1 VREREVSLDRPS
13 PRAPGGERYTVRLEG
28 QVAFITGAASGFGR
42 AMAERFAE
50 EGAEV
55 AIADIDD
62 DWLGETAE
70 LLAKRGHEALV
81 VHCDVSKRADIQAS
95 VEATVARFG
104 RLTTMV
110 ANAGTVERTGFLDMT
125 DEEWDR
131 VQSVDLRGVFTCDQ
145 VAARQ
150 MIAQGDGGQIINT
163 GSQLGEVG
171 SPAAPSYCA
180 AKAGVKNLTKS
191 AAVALAPHN
200 IRVNCIGPGPIE
212 TRIAKGI
219 LGIPEV
225 RDHFERHVPLG
236 HFGEPLDI
244 ANAAVFL
251 ASNESSWMTGE
262 TIMVD
267 GGYLLNSFRAPEVD
281 EALRRAAGKE

>member
-1 VREREVSLDRPS
+1 M
-13 PRAPGGERYTVRLEG
+13 RLEG

-55 AIADIDD
+55 AIADIDSER
-62 DWLGETAE
+62 LAETAGSVKE
-70 LLAKRGHEALV
+70 RGHEALIV
-81 VHCDVSKRADIQAS
+81 PCDVSRRAEIQAG
-95 VEATVARFG
+95 VDATVARFG
-104 RLTTMV
+104 KLTTMV
-110 ANAGTVERTGFLDMT
+110 ANAGTVERRGFLEIT

-131 VQSVDLRGVFTCDQ
+131 VQAVDLRGVFVCDQ

-150 MIAQGDGGQIINT
+150 MIAQGGGGRIINT

-171 SPAAPSYCA
+171 SAAAPSYCA

-191 AAVALAPHN
+191 AAVALAPHG
-200 IRVNCIGPGPIE
+200 IRVNCIGPGPVL
-212 TRIAKGI
+212 TRIAQGL

-236 HFGEPLDI
+236 HLGEPLDI

-251 ASNESSWMTGE
+251 ASDESSWVTGE

-281 EALRRAAGKE
+281 EALRRAAQGTGGD

>member
-1 VREREVSLDRPS
+1 M
-13 PRAPGGERYTVRLEG
+13 RLEG
-28 QVAFITGAASGFGR
+28 RVALITGAASGFGR

-55 AIADIDD
+55 AIADIDMT
-62 DWLGETAE
+62 WLAETAQRVQE
-70 LLAKRGHEALV
+70 HGREALV
-81 VHCDVSKRADIQAS
+81 VRCDVSKRAEIQAG
-95 VEATVARFG
+95 VEATVQCFG
-104 RLTTMV
+104 KLTTMV
-110 ANAGTVERTGFLDMT
+110 ANAGTVERAGFLDLT

-131 VQSVDLRGVFTCDQ
+131 VQAVDLRGVFVCNQ
-145 VAARQ
+145 IAARQ
-150 MIAQGDGGQIINT
+150 MIAQGEGGQIINT

-171 SPAAPSYCA
+171 APLAPSYTA

-191 AAVALAPHN
+191 AAVALAPHG
-200 IRVNCIGPGPIE
+200 IRVNCIGPGPVP
-212 TRIAKGI
+212 TRIASGL

-225 RDHFERHVPLG
+225 RDHFERHVALG
-236 HFGEPLDI
+236 HLGEPLDI

-251 ASNESSWMTGE
+251 ASDESSWVTGE

-281 EALRRAAGKE
+281 EALRRARADAGR